1 MKWRKPLAAL
11 LSACLLLSCT
21 SCSFVE
27 NYFGVTQ
34 EEKQLQQE
42 KESQV
47 SALSSAL
54 EPGNMKKLGEPIT
67 CNWSTW
73 QDDGTT
79 LKNTLEVTVTG
90 AQIFENFEDAGIP
103 VEETHTGSFNKVLN
117 TDKYTLPE
125 TPFVLVDVTIKKT
138 EGTTERKAMEDGLL
152 CTMFSLYSRQQLEWC
167 KEHERDVVMREP
179 EYFSG
184 HEEQNPEGNGY
195 AYFWLDLG
203 EEQNY
208 QIGFFLKDPEESIGR
223 DAFPEEYVYSADGGL
238 LIGIIDNHPLYYVD
252 LGIGN

>member
-1 MKWRKPLAAL
+1 MKWRKSLAAL

-34 EEKQLQQE
+34 EDQDYQE
-42 KESQV
+42 YRESQV

-79 LKNTLEVTVTG
+79 LKNTIEITVTG
-90 AQIFENFEDAGIP
+90 AQIFEKFEDAGIP
-103 VEETHTGSFNKVLN
+103 VEETNAGSLNKVLN

-138 EGTTERKAMEDGLL
+138 EGATERKAMEDGLL
-152 CTMFSLYSRQQLEWC
+152 CTMFSLHSRQQLEWC

-184 HEEQNPEGNGY
+184 HEEQNSEGKGY
-195 AYFWLDLG
+195 GYFWLDLG
-203 EEQNY
+203 EKQNY

-223 DAFPEEYVYSADGGL
+223 DAFPEEYVYSADEGL
-238 LIGIIDNHPLYYVD
+238 LMGIGIYSTLYYVD
-252 LGIGN
+252 LEIE

>member
-1 MKWRKPLAAL
+1 MKWRKPLSAL

-103 VEETHTGSFNKVLN
+103 VEETHTGSLNKVLN

-125 TPFVLVDVTIKKT
+125 TPFVLVDVTIKKRKELPREKLWKMAFSVRCLACT
-138 EGTTERKAMEDGLL
+138 AGNSWNGVKNMRGMLSCESLNISAVMKSKIQRVTDIHIFGWIWEKNKTTR
-152 CTMFSLYSRQQLEWC
+152 
-167 KEHERDVVMREP
+167 
-179 EYFSG
+179 
-184 HEEQNPEGNGY
+184 
-195 AYFWLDLG
+195 
-203 EEQNY
+203 
-208 QIGFFLKDPEESIGR
+208 
-223 DAFPEEYVYSADGGL
+223 SASS
-238 LIGIIDNHPLYYVD
+238 
-252 LGIGN
+252 